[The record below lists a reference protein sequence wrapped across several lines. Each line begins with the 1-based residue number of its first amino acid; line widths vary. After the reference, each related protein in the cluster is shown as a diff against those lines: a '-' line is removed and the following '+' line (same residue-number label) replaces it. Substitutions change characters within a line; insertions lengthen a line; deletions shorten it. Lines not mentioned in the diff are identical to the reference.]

1 MTETKLRSEQ
11 SASSAKQSELINFAL
26 LLLANFYPGPQHRCW
41 LCLVRQFLRANLSPV
56 VRSWG
61 TFLQAATIESGALQ
75 SLQYMCLRLESV
87 DWRLECQNK

>member
-1 MTETKLRSEQ
+1 MTETKLRSEH

-61 TFLQAATIESGALQ
+61 TFLQAATIESGAQ
-75 SLQYMCLRLESV
+75 CNHGNVCVYV
-87 DWRLECQNK
+87 